1 MISSRSPSSSEASV
15 PLALTQGWAGSR
27 HTDPQQEY
35 VRTVEVSSLGD
46 PEAPTGSKSKSRTC
60 N

>member
-1 MISSRSPSSSEASV
+1 MLSSRSPSSSEASV
-15 PLALTQGWAGSR
+15 LLALTQGRAGSR
-27 HTDPQQEY
+27 HADPQQEY

-46 PEAPTGSKSKSRTC
+46 PEAPTGRESQIRAC